1 MSTEA
6 GQQIPGRRALMPG
19 WMKSHMD
26 RLNTVANLD
35 DMCSSPPETESGFLR
50 DMPLSRLTTPPAS
63 QTPAGAP
70 TIRVSGV
77 SKCELPRLAS
87 EDALRHQVLSHHG
100 PSLQSLG
107 RDSGSGS
114 ESAHTTP
121 SATPQS
127 SPSLVRRVVA
137 ADLTAVG
144 VPMVDGSRLK
154 PKKKPPARFAVTNFD
169 LNAVSPNSWWG
180 CAVARVWIQPGWY
193 KNEKDQQVQLECLG
207 PTWPEHI
214 CALL

>member
-35 DMCSSPPETESGFLR
+35 DLCSSPPETESGFLR
-50 DMPLSRLTTPPAS
+50 DMPLSRLTSAHPS
-63 QTPAGAP
+63 QAP
-70 TIRVSGV
+70 SGPSTVRVSGV

-87 EDALRHQVLSHHG
+87 EDALRHQVLNHHG
-100 PSLQSLG
+100 PSLQNLG
-107 RDSGSGS
+107 RGSGSGS

-121 SATPQS
+121 SVTPQG
-127 SPSLVRRVVA
+127 SPSLVRRVVE

-154 PKKKPPARFAVTNFD
+154 SKPKKKPPTRFAVTKFD
-169 LNAVSPNSWWG
+169 LNAVSPTSW
-180 CAVARVWIQPGWY
+180 
-193 KNEKDQQVQLECLG
+193 
-207 PTWPEHI
+207 
-214 CALL
+214 

>member
-50 DMPLSRLTTPPAS
+50 DMPLSARLAASHPPLAPPAGP
-63 QTPAGAP
+63 Q
-70 TIRVSGV
+70 TIRASGV
-77 SKCELPRLAS
+77 SKCERPRLAS
-87 EDALRHQVLSHHG
+87 EDALRQHHG
-100 PSLQSLG
+100 LQGLG
-107 RDSGSGS
+107 RDSGSSS

-121 SATPQS
+121 SVTPQG
-127 SPSLVRRVVA
+127 SPSLVKRVVA

-144 VPMVDGSRLK
+144 VPSNRTK
-154 PKKKPPARFAVTNFD
+154 PKKKPATRYAVTNFD
-169 LNAVSPNSWWG
+169 LNAVSPTSW
-180 CAVARVWIQPGWY
+180 
-193 KNEKDQQVQLECLG
+193 
-207 PTWPEHI
+207 
-214 CALL
+214 

>member
-63 QTPAGAP
+63 QTPVGAP

-77 SKCELPRLAS
+77 GKCDVPRLAS

-121 SATPQS
+121 SVTPQS

-144 VPMVDGSRLK
+144 VPVVDGSRLK

-169 LNAVSPNSWWG
+169 LNAVSPTSW
-180 CAVARVWIQPGWY
+180 
-193 KNEKDQQVQLECLG
+193 
-207 PTWPEHI
+207 
-214 CALL
+214 

>member
-6 GQQIPGRRALMPG
+6 GQPIPGRRALMPG

-50 DMPLSRLTTPPAS
+50 DMPLSRLTVQQAPQAPTAPPA
-63 QTPAGAP
+63 
-70 TIRVSGV
+70 IRVSGV
-77 SKCELPRLAS
+77 RCEPPRGPVV
-87 EDALRHQVLSHHG
+87 EDSLRHHVLSQYH
-100 PSLQSLG
+100 SLQSGG
-107 RDSGSGS
+107 RDTGSGS

-137 ADLTAVG
+137 ADIKAIG
-144 VPMVDGSRLK
+144 APGE
-154 PKKKPPARFAVTNFD
+154 KKKARYAVSNFD
-169 LNAVSPNSWWG
+169 LNAVSPTSW
-180 CAVARVWIQPGWY
+180 
-193 KNEKDQQVQLECLG
+193 
-207 PTWPEHI
+207 
-214 CALL
+214 

>member
-6 GQQIPGRRALMPG
+6 GQPIPGRRALMPG

-50 DMPLSRLTTPPAS
+50 DMPLSRLTAQ
-63 QTPAGAP
+63 QTAQAP
-70 TIRVSGV
+70 TVAPAIRVSGV
-77 SKCELPRLAS
+77 RCEPPRGLVV
-87 EDALRHQVLSHHG
+87 EDPLRHHVLSHHHG
-100 PSLQSLG
+100 LGLQSAS
-107 RDSGSGS
+107 RDTGSGS

-137 ADLTAVG
+137 ADIKAVG
-144 VPMVDGSRLK
+144 APGEK
-154 PKKKPPARFAVTNFD
+154 AKAKKKITRYAVSNFD
-169 LNAVSPNSWWG
+169 LNAVSPTSW
-180 CAVARVWIQPGWY
+180 
-193 KNEKDQQVQLECLG
+193 
-207 PTWPEHI
+207 
-214 CALL
+214 

>member
-50 DMPLSRLTTPPAS
+50 DLPLSRLATSHPPLAPPAGVP
-63 QTPAGAP
+63 Q
-70 TIRVSGV
+70 TIRASGV
-77 SKCELPRLAS
+77 SKCERQRLAPD
-87 EDALRHQVLSHHG
+87 DALLQHHG
-100 PSLQSLG
+100 LQSLQSLQGFG

-121 SATPQS
+121 SVTPQG
-127 SPSLVRRVVA
+127 SPSLVKRVVA

-144 VPMVDGSRLK
+144 VPANRPK
-154 PKKKPPARFAVTNFD
+154 PKKKPTTRYAVTNFD
-169 LNAVSPNSWWG
+169 LNAVSPTSW
-180 CAVARVWIQPGWY
+180 
-193 KNEKDQQVQLECLG
+193 
-207 PTWPEHI
+207 
-214 CALL
+214 